1 MTLISNHALLLLA
14 GWYVFS
20 SMVSGMPAPTST
32 SGVSYTWAYRSLHLL
47 AGNLGQIVKKQS

>member
-1 MTLISNHALLLLA
+1 MTLISNHAVLLLG

-32 SGVSYTWAYRSLHLL
+32 SGVGYIWAYRSLHLL